1 MNAPN
6 IQGRPP
12 EISVREI
19 STLLASQI
27 QSLCASLGLKGHV
40 IQGAL
45 VPRNPTRNDKN
56 PGSFVI
62 NLTGQ
67 RQGKWD
73 EYATGEFG
81 DALDLVAYI
90 HFGRVDRVSQREA
103 VIWAKRFL
111 GIGDHRHMDPAH
123 ARKLAKAREAM
134 EIATERAEGMALANR
149 DKDRRRCQAMFL
161 GAQTL
166 EIPGRHERGSPGWV
180 YFREVRGLA
189 LENLPRLPFA
199 VRWHPAMRHVETDRM
214 VPAITTAMFFPDG
227 AIGAVHRTF
236 LEPDGRGQLEEAK
249 RHGFATKKIWPK
261 GWHGAVIPIS
271 RGETGLSPREAVKKG
286 LTDENGFAE
295 GVEDGFTVALL
306 EPRWRV
312 SAVGA
317 SANFAHVE
325 PPPSARA
332 VVAIRDRDP
341 DRKVRAAVGKKVA
354 ELQAKAEA
362 RGLPFLESWPERG
375 FKDFNDM
382 IRGVRA

>member
-19 STLLASQI
+19 SALLASQI

-62 NLTGQ
+62 NLSGA

-90 HFGRVDRVSQREA
+90 HFGRVDAVSLREA

-123 ARKLAKAREAM
+123 ARKLAKAKAAM

-161 GAQTL
+161 GAQPL
-166 EIPGRHERGSPGWV
+166 EPGTPGWR
-180 YFREVRGLA
+180 YLTEARGIALDRLA
-189 LENLPRLPFA
+189 RIPWA
-199 VRWHPAMRHVETDRM
+199 VRSHPGMRHVETDRT
-214 VPAITTAMFFPDG
+214 VPCLISAMLFEDG
-227 AIGAVHRTF
+227 SFGAVHRIF
-236 LEPDGRGQLEEAK
+236 LEPDGSSKLRVPDPAM
-249 RHGFATKKIWPK
+249 ATKKIWPK
-261 GWHGAVIPIS
+261 GWHGAFIPIS

-286 LTDENGFAE
+286 LTDENAFAE
-295 GVEDGFTVALL
+295 GVEDAFTVALL
-306 EPRWRV
+306 TPEWRV

-317 SANFAHVE
+317 SANFAHIE

-341 DRKVRAAVGKKVA
+341 NREVMAGVTRKVA

-362 RGLPFLESWPERG
+362 RSLPFFESWPERG

>member
-19 STLLASQI
+19 SALLASQI

-62 NLTGQ
+62 NLSGP

-103 VIWAKRFL
+103 LIWAKRFL

-123 ARKLAKAREAM
+123 AKKLRQAKEAM

-161 GAQTL
+161 GAQPL
-166 EIPGRHERGSPGWV
+166 EPGTPGWR
-180 YFREVRGLA
+180 YLTEARGIALDQLA
-189 LENLPRLPFA
+189 RIPWA
-199 VRWHPAMRHVETDRM
+199 VRSHPGMRHVETDRT
-214 VPAITTAMFFPDG
+214 VPCLISAMLFEDG
-227 AIGAVHRTF
+227 SFGAVHRIF
-236 LEPDGRGQLEEAK
+236 LEPDGSSKLRVPDPAM
-249 RHGFATKKIWPK
+249 ATKKIWPK
-261 GWHGAVIPIS
+261 GWHGAFIPIS

-286 LTDENGFAE
+286 LTDENAFAE
-295 GVEDGFTVALL
+295 GVEDAFTVALL
-306 EPRWRV
+306 TPEWRV

-317 SANFAHVE
+317 SANFAHIE

-341 DRKVRAAVGKKVA
+341 NRKVMAGVTKKVA

-362 RGLPFLESWPERG
+362 RSLPFFESWPERG

>member
-19 STLLASQI
+19 SALLASQI
-27 QSLCASLGLKGHV
+27 QSLCSSLGLKGHV

-62 NLTGQ
+62 NLSGA

-90 HFGRVDRVSQREA
+90 HFGRVDAVSVREA

-123 ARKLAKAREAM
+123 AKKLRQAKEAM

-161 GAQTL
+161 GAQPL
-166 EIPGRHERGSPGWV
+166 EPGTPGWR
-180 YFREVRGLA
+180 YLTEARGIALDQLA
-189 LENLPRLPFA
+189 RIPWA
-199 VRWHPAMRHVETDRM
+199 VRSHPGMRHVETDRT
-214 VPAITTAMFFPDG
+214 VPCLISAMLFEDG
-227 AIGAVHRTF
+227 SFGAVHRIF
-236 LEPDGRGQLEEAK
+236 LEPDGSSKLRVPDPAM
-249 RHGFATKKIWPK
+249 ATKKIWPK
-261 GWHGAVIPIS
+261 GWHGAFIPIS

-286 LTDENGFAE
+286 LTDENAFAE
-295 GVEDGFTVALL
+295 GVEDAFTVALL
-306 EPRWRV
+306 TPEWRV

-341 DRKVRAAVGKKVA
+341 SRKVMAGVTKKVA

-362 RGLPFLESWPERG
+362 RSLPFFESWPERG

>member
-1 MNAPN
+1 MNTPN

-19 STLLASQI
+19 SALLASQI

-62 NLTGQ
+62 NLSGQ

-103 VIWAKRFL
+103 LIWAKRFL

-123 ARKLAKAREAM
+123 AKKLRQAKEAM

-161 GAQTL
+161 GAQPL
-166 EIPGRHERGSPGWV
+166 EPGTPGWR
-180 YFREVRGLA
+180 YLTEARGIALDQLA
-189 LENLPRLPFA
+189 RIPWA
-199 VRWHPAMRHVETDRM
+199 VRSHPGMRHVETDRT
-214 VPAITTAMFFPDG
+214 VPCLISAMLFEDG
-227 AIGAVHRTF
+227 SFGAVHRIF
-236 LEPDGRGQLEEAK
+236 LEPDGSSKLRVPDPAM
-249 RHGFATKKIWPK
+249 ATKKIWPK
-261 GWHGAVIPIS
+261 GWHGAFIPIS

-286 LTDENGFAE
+286 LTDENAFAE
-295 GVEDGFTVALL
+295 GVEDAFTVALL
-306 EPRWRV
+306 TPEWRV

-317 SANFAHVE
+317 SANFAHIE

-341 DRKVRAAVGKKVA
+341 NRKVMAGVTKKVA

-362 RGLPFLESWPERG
+362 RSLPFFESWPERG

>member
-1 MNAPN
+1 MNATN

-19 STLLASQI
+19 SALLASQI

-62 NLTGQ
+62 NLSGP

-103 VIWAKRFL
+103 LIWAKRFL

-123 ARKLAKAREAM
+123 AKKLRQAKEAM

-161 GAQTL
+161 GAQPL
-166 EIPGRHERGSPGWV
+166 EPGTPGWR
-180 YFREVRGLA
+180 YLTEARGIALDQLA
-189 LENLPRLPFA
+189 RIPWA
-199 VRWHPAMRHVETDRM
+199 VRSHPGMRHVETDRT
-214 VPAITTAMFFPDG
+214 VPCLISAMLFEDG
-227 AIGAVHRTF
+227 SFGAVHRIF
-236 LEPDGRGQLEEAK
+236 LEPDGSSKLRVPDPAI
-249 RHGFATKKIWPK
+249 ATKKIWPK
-261 GWHGAVIPIS
+261 GWHGAFIPIS

-286 LTDENGFAE
+286 LTDENAFAE
-295 GVEDGFTVALL
+295 GVEDAFTVALL
-306 EPRWRV
+306 TPEWRV

-317 SANFAHVE
+317 SANFAHIE

-341 DRKVRAAVGKKVA
+341 NRKVMAGVTKKVA

-362 RGLPFLESWPERG
+362 RSLPFFESWPERG